1 MIGALSEMDQALG
14 ERRRCPVSLLYR
26 AIWSD
31 RRDDGVTVAREALER
46 WLDRKT
52 AGSLSLPESGTV
64 SAAQV
69 VVPARGPRVPEQR
82 YVGEVTVAHA
92 TDDGLVPEALS
103 ATLVELREDGTRW
116 DTTLRSWTETGDGG
130 TTSWLWVDVECVGP
144 IDLGRLAIAAP
155 VLAVD
160 LVEQSIEPVHGG
172 LRLSTAPT
180 LVAGREAGETLAE
193 TITDTARDLPLVVF
207 SVDDDAI
214 SRIPSSHTL
223 GDITDTAARR
233 LAGVAAIYV
242 ADADACWALT
252 RSLGQEF
259 AVWGGAFRTY
269 LPNVDPAV
277 PGNNFRHRYVLADR
291 YIAYRDSAAITAGRA
306 LGPVSGTRRPPASY
320 DLARSMLRRPQTDD
334 WSEIADLL
342 GKENDTLSARIVSL
356 NQEISQNEDRYF
368 EVVGDYEDAVQ
379 EREQLAAQLAAAQR
393 QIRQQFELLQRNGI
407 ADDSWVSEQ
416 LDDEVPDEA
425 ESLSDAAAKAQLH
438 LSDRLVLPDEA
449 LRDLNDLDSTVES
462 KAWGQTSWRGLRA
475 LHAYA
480 VDQAAGNNPGD
491 FWHWCATSKHLLAWP
506 ATTKKL
512 SMRESD
518 TVENNSALRDARVLP
533 VAAAVDG
540 SGRIYMGA
548 HLKIATGGGN
558 LAPRIY
564 FHWDP
569 ATAIVHVGF
578 FGPHKYMPNTRT

>member
-1 MIGALSEMDQALG
+1 M
-14 ERRRCPVSLLYR
+14 SLLYR

-31 RRDDGVTVAREALER
+31 RRADGVTVAREALER
-46 WLDRKT
+46 WSDHKT
-52 AGSLSLPESGTV
+52 GGTLSLPESGTV
-64 SAAQV
+64 SGQV
-69 VVPARGPRVPEQR
+69 VVPARGRVPAQR
-82 YVGEVTVAHA
+82 YDGEITVAHA
-92 TDDGLVPEALS
+92 VGDGLVPEALS

-116 DTTLRSWTETGDGG
+116 DTTLRCWTEDDDSVA
-130 TTSWLWVDVECVGP
+130 TSWLWVDVECVGP

-160 LVEQSIEPVHGG
+160 LIEQGVEPVQGG

-180 LVAGREAGETLAE
+180 LVAGREAGAKLAE
-193 TITDTARDLPLVVF
+193 TITDTDRDLPLVVF

-214 SRIPSSHTL
+214 TRIPSSHSM
-223 GDITDTAARR
+223 GDITETAARR
-233 LAGVAAIYV
+233 LVGVAAVYV

-269 LPNVDPAV
+269 LPNVDPSI

-320 DLARSMLRRPQTDD
+320 DVARSMLRRPRTDD
-334 WSEIADLL
+334 WSEIADMLA
-342 GKENDTLSARIVSL
+342 KENDTLSTRIVSL
-356 NQEISQNEDRYF
+356 NEEISQNEDRYF
-368 EVVGDYEDAVQ
+368 EVVVDYEDAVQ
-379 EREQLAAQLAAAQR
+379 EREQLASQFAAAQR
-393 QIRQQFELLQRNGI
+393 QIRHQSELLRRNGI
-407 ADDSWVSEQ
+407 ADDSWASEKPEA
-416 LDDEVPDEA
+416 EVPSEA
-425 ESLSDAAAKAQLH
+425 ESLSDAAAKAQQH
-438 LSDRLVLPDEA
+438 LSDRLVLPDDA
-449 LRDLNDLDSTVES
+449 LRDLADLDSTVES
-462 KAWGQTSWRGLRA
+462 KAWGQTAWRGFRA

-480 VDQAAGNNPGD
+480 VDQAAGHNPGD
-491 FWHWCATSKHLLAWP
+491 FWNWCATSRHPLAWP

-518 TVENNSALRDARVLP
+518 TVENNTSLRDARVLP
-533 VAAAVDG
+533 VSPAVDG

-569 ATAIVHVGF
+569 GTAAVHIGF
-578 FGPHKYMPNTRT
+578 FGPHKYMPNTKT